1 MLVLLVL
8 FALSAWAQTTTLTA
22 PWLLVYD
29 PEGRPRWEIRMER
42 LVRTKDGWEGENV
55 SVTLFFKGNPVFS
68 VQAQRLSADP
78 LGRKWSLWGDLRG
91 EGYEFSFSAER
102 AFWQDRLILGEFAA
116 EGKDFR
122 VRARE
127 ARWELSGTLELIE
140 AQAQGSGWTLSF
152 PYGKYAEKVL
162 WAQEVEASGHG
173 VSLRADFLE
182 FHTEEGRAKFQKV
195 KLVRSS

>member
-1 MLVLLVL
+1 
-8 FALSAWAQTTTLTA
+8 
-22 PWLLVYD
+22 
-29 PEGRPRWEIRMER
+29 
-42 LVRTKDGWEGENV
+42 
-55 SVTLFFKGNPVFS
+55 
-68 VQAQRLSADP
+68 
-78 LGRKWSLWGDLRG
+78 
-91 EGYEFSFSAER
+91 
-102 AFWQDRLILGEFAA
+102 LILEEFAA

-127 ARWELSGTLELIE
+127 ARWELSGTLELFE